1 MNVMREFI
9 ADIGK
14 EGAMV
19 FKMLKGFG
27 RLMLTTAVLCSVGLF
42 LCGNEVKAAID
53 DTKAVVEIGS
63 DNVVVNFQVADAASD
78 VSITEASL
86 TVKIGTEDEFDVK
99 VFEEADPG
107 KKIEHG
113 TSSKLCEIPKTRLLE
128 EIEKDH
134 LTGPGNIAITK
145 VKYKAGGSFDT
156 PITDKSLGTVHT
168 IKVKTAVD
176 TSNYNTASA
185 GKVSKFTI
193 GGRTYSTGLGA
204 YYTGYGISGEKLNI
218 ETSGADEAKYYENI
232 SAIGASETAPLAKWY
247 DVDADKSPKF
257 KKAGTGLSDAT
268 IGDADE
274 TYALQY
280 FPKFT
285 ATVESATQSIYL
297 KEDGTYGASID
308 VPYTTA
314 VASGETKDK
323 TVVDANVVML
333 PALNVTANIVADS
346 FTGAKGTTSG
356 KGELKP
362 GTKAVLTS
370 DATPGTG
377 TITVKA
383 YTNEATPQVAPLEPT
398 VTGSIA
404 LTVYPA
410 LKDVTFSPASI
421 EIIKSSTQN
430 VVLAPVPAGAD
441 ISKLWERVGTGK
453 YSLTFTD
460 SKKVLDQANCKF
472 AKSGADEKGAFIIAS
487 SKKTGTATATLSFTV
502 PETGKT
508 ITKSIDVKVVTDT
521 TLDAEKSAKNINS
534 SYNYITVGY
543 ELSLSSLINN
553 NLVTGEGK
561 KASGKLD
568 YIIWDDDDDASKFVE
583 SYKSLT
589 DEASKPSKTLKGKA
603 EGTVKF
609 TAVLESGEEIE
620 GISVGIYPMPKATYG
635 SDHKVTVSVPAKVAT
650 EYGDGNAIGSGKG
663 FKLIMEDSS
672 GNSLYEYD
680 DSKYQTVV
688 SSPKDYK
695 TDVAVS
701 AADIEA
707 MVTNAA
713 TNGRFSGDTQVKFK
727 VIPMGYKQGSSSE
740 ITKANSA
747 VNAKTDGAQ
756 VYQLKSSG
764 TNFAD
769 SFAYGLDG
777 MKVNLTATPNTGF
790 TFAKWTDGVTS
801 NPRVIEV
808 AGSKPRI
815 YTPEAKESA
824 AAGAGGDNS
833 GLYDDVPK
841 TAESNAAI
849 WLIVFMVFAV
859 MGTGYALY
867 LQLTAATSKNGK

>member
-1 MNVMREFI
+1 MNVIREFI

-42 LCGNEVKAAID
+42 LCGNEVKADPAATTAIVK
-53 DTKAVVEIGS
+53 DTGSDITVQFYNKEGSDVKIKAVKLMIDGITDPIESGEITPHPTVTDG
-63 DNVVVNFQVADAASD
+63 NTSD
-78 VSITEASL
+78 VLYSYSKSKLLSDYKSQLVTAGKILVTDAVVITETDSTLGGGSVECPPATKIQTI
-86 TVKIGTEDEFDVK
+86 TVK
-99 VFEEADPG
+99 
-107 KKIEHG
+107 
-113 TSSKLCEIPKTRLLE
+113 
-128 EIEKDH
+128 
-134 LTGPGNIAITK
+134 GNI
-145 VKYKAGGSFDT
+145 
-156 PITDKSLGTVHT
+156 KS
-168 IKVKTAVD
+168 D
-176 TSNYNTASA
+176 PYNTAAS
-185 GKVSKFTI
+185 SSIDTFTI
-193 GGRTYSTGLGA
+193 GGRNYKATSGDHI
-204 YYTGYGISGEKLNI
+204 GYGFK
-218 ETSGADEAKYYENI
+218 DEEIIIKTAASDTVKANYYEC
-232 SAIGASETAPLAKWY
+232 IGDGNEKWY
-247 DVDADKSPKF
+247 NM
-257 KKAGTGLSDAT
+257 
-268 IGDADE
+268 IGDTTTPAFTTPGTEKKGNVKE
-274 TYALQY
+274 TPITYNIQY

-297 KEDGTYGASID
+297 KEDGTYGASIE

-383 YTNEATPQVAPLEPT
+383 YTNEATPQAAPLEPT
-398 VTGSIA
+398 VTGSVA

-777 MKVNLTATPNTGF
+777 MTVNLTASPNTGF

-801 NPRVIEV
+801 NPRSIKV
-808 AGSKPRI
+808 AGSGSRI